1 MADKTEKTGAKKG
14 EKSKKTT
21 ESDTTKQQRI
31 TQLGLKTTPISTR
44 SMTVLDKT
52 PGNCAKKSS
61 RESPL
66 YGAPEMVDT
75 DELTAIQE
83 SLNEIKGTMVKKSDI
98 EEIVSA
104 ILCKL
109 REEIKT
115 EIKEEIKEE
124 IKAEIKEEIAN
135 ELEQKLDEN
144 SKQFNTMTKEM
155 SDGFSLD
162 FNNLQEKFHKQASEF
177 REMSQKLKKCLF
189 TAEAALKLSN
199 SNQQYSQKNNIK
211 FTNWKENKTEKLRE
225 DLIQILK
232 STVGIE
238 LDPHDVLEI
247 HRIPGGGAQNGP
259 RPVIAKFR
267 NSETKIRVI
276 RKRQDA
282 QLKKHFFMH
291 DHLTTMNGHLIR
303 DLNNDD
309 RIDQAWYFNGKVFAL
324 DNKGKRHKFD
334 VLDQIGDKLRT

>member
-1 MADKTEKTGAKKG
+1 M
-14 EKSKKTT
+14 
-21 ESDTTKQQRI
+21 
-31 TQLGLKTTPISTR
+31 KTTPISTR
-44 SMTVLDKT
+44 SSTVSDKT
-52 PGNCAKKSS
+52 PGNYAKTSS
-61 RESPL
+61 RESPPD
-66 YGAPEMVDT
+66 GAPETVDT

-83 SLNEIKGTMVKKSDI
+83 SLNEIKVTMVKKSDI
-98 EEIVSA
+98 EEIVLA
-104 ILCKL
+104 IVSKL
-109 REEIKT
+109 KEEIKT

-124 IKAEIKEEIAN
+124 IKAEIKAEIAN
-135 ELEQKLDEN
+135 GLEQKLDEN
-144 SKQFNTMTKEM
+144 SKRFNTMTKEM
-155 SDGFSLD
+155 SDGFNLD
-162 FNNLQEKFHKQASEF
+162 FENLREKFHKQASEF
-177 REMSQKLKKCLF
+177 REMSQQLKKCLF

-238 LDPHDVLEI
+238 LDPHDVVEI

-267 NSETKIRVI
+267 NSETKIKVI

-291 DHLTTMNGHLIR
+291 DHLTAMNGHLIR

-324 DNKGKRHKFD
+324 DTKGKRHKFD
-334 VLDQIGDKLRT
+334 VLDQIGEKLRV